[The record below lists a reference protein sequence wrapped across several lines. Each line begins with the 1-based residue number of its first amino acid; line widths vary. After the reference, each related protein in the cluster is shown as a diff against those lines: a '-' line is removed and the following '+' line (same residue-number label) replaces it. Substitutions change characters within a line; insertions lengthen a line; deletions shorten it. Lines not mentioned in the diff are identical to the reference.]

1 MSQRV
6 AVLAGGRSSEHEVSL
21 MSALGVAAALRERG
35 YEVTSIT
42 IDREGAWSA
51 GGAPVALV
59 PGAGGRAVL
68 ASLDGGPDR
77 AVDVVFPVLH
87 GPFGEDGTV
96 QGLCEMARVPYVGAG
111 VAASAIAMDKALFKV
126 HCAEAGIPTPEWVGV
141 DADAWAGGPAAV
153 RARVADEVG
162 YPAFVKPAR
171 LGSSVGISKVTGPD
185 GLDAALEL
193 AFAHDPK
200 ALVER
205 AIRGREVEVGVLG
218 GRGLTVSPPG
228 EIDYDADWYD
238 YETKYQPG
246 RARLIVP
253 AELPGPVAERA
264 RELAGRAFM
273 AVGCW
278 GMARVDFFVEE
289 ASDTVL
295 VSELNTIPG
304 FTPTSAYTSLMA
316 AGGVP
321 YGELVDRLVALAA
334 ERAADAERYRA

>member
-1 MSQRV
+1 M
-6 AVLAGGRSSEHEVSL
+6 AVLMGGRSSEHDVSL
-21 MSALGVAAALRERG
+21 ASAAGVAEALRGRG
-35 YEVTSIT
+35 HEVLPIL

-59 PGAGGRAVL
+59 PGAGGRGVL
-68 ASLDGGPDR
+68 ASLDGGPER

-126 HCAEAGIPTPEWVGV
+126 HCVDAGIPTPEWVGV
-141 DADAWAGGPAAV
+141 GVEEWAADPAAV
-153 RARVADEVG
+153 RARVADGVG
-162 YPAFVKPAR
+162 YPAFAKPAR
-171 LGSSVGISKVTGPD
+171 LGSSVGISRVGGPEE
-185 GLDAALEL
+185 LDAALDL
-193 AFAHDPK
+193 AFVHDPK

-218 GRGLTVSPPG
+218 GRDVVVSPPG
-228 EIDYDADWYD
+228 EIDYDAEWYD

-264 RELAGRAFM
+264 RELARRAFG

-289 ASDTVL
+289 AGDAVF

-304 FTPTSAYTSLMA
+304 FTPTSAYTALMA
-316 AGGVP
+316 AGGVD

-334 ERAADAERYRA
+334 ERAADAERYRG